1 LAGGAYRTRQSKSIS
16 DDFEMRIK
24 VNNER
29 IHLDRP
35 ACRIKKEALTMRA
48 KSDAPAPQPDE
59 RC

>member
-1 LAGGAYRTRQSKSIS
+1 
-16 DDFEMRIK
+16 MRIK